1 MSFRTLNKTEGKS
14 LNPAQK
20 FLEWKSND
28 KCFSYYDKEKKENVK
43 VELPIKIQFLEE
55 FHTIKGFSDKFQT
68 GIYSNEIKF
77 TSKDEL
83 TVRIH
88 GQNQI
93 VAEGLYNDIRLKII
107 DAGGKYHKS
116 IYCLLNGELVNIS
129 LKGSGVS
136 TFSLFANGDKK
147 TKIEGNSGKFES
159 HFIEINE
166 ADDLKKGATKYSVPV
181 FSIGKPYTKDELQQA
196 IDAYGQVAEYYS
208 KYTGKQMS
216 DESAVENYDVKDAEE
231 VEAGN
236 DGLEF

>member
-28 KCFSYYDKEKKENVK
+28 KCFSYYDKEKKENIK
-43 VELPIKIQFLEE
+43 IELPIKIQFLEE
-55 FHTIKGFSDKFQT
+55 FHTIKGFSDEFQN

-147 TKIEGNSGKFES
+147 KKIEGNSGKFES

-166 ADDLKKGATKYSVPV
+166 AEDLKKGATKYSVPV
-181 FSIGKPYTKDELQQA
+181 FSIGKPYTKEELQQA
-196 IDAYGQVAEYYS
+196 IDAYGEVVEYYS
-208 KYTGKQMS
+208 KYTSKDLS
-216 DESAVENYDVKDAEE
+216 DESAVEGYDSIEDDDDNIFNE
-231 VEAGN
+231 
-236 DGLEF
+236 

>member
-1 MSFRTLNKTEGKS
+1 MSFRTLNKTESKS

-28 KCFSYYDKEKKENVK
+28 KCFSYYDKEKKENIK
-43 VELPIKIQFLEE
+43 IELPIKIQFLEE
-55 FHTIKGFSDKFQT
+55 FHTIKGFSDKFQA

-83 TVRIH
+83 TVKIH

-129 LKGSGVS
+129 LKGSAVS
-136 TFSLFANGDKK
+136 AFSLFANGDKK
-147 TKIEGNSGKFES
+147 AKVEGNSGKFES

-181 FSIGKPYTKDELQQA
+181 FSIGNPYTKEELQQA
-196 IDAYGQVAEYYS
+196 IDAYGEVVEYYS
-208 KYTGKQMS
+208 KYTDKDFS
-216 DESAVENYDVKDAEE
+216 DESAVESYHSTETEE
-231 VEAGN
+231 
-236 DGLEF
+236 DPF